1 MPSERSSSEF
11 KDISLTFKA
20 NPINFDILVTRNE
33 TAIARA
39 IRNLVLTT
47 PGERLFNSR
56 LGSKISKSLFENI
69 DPISAADIKGEIEYT
84 VRTYEP
90 RVELIKTVVDPDYD
104 NNTFNV
110 ALTYKII
117 GVDVPPQKLSFS
129 LQTTR

>member
-1 MPSERSSSEF
+1 MPAERSNTEF

-20 NPINFDILVTRNE
+20 NPTNFDILVTKNE
-33 TAIARA
+33 TAVARA
-39 IRNLVLTT
+39 IRNLILTT

-56 LGSKISKSLFENI
+56 LGSKISKSLFDNI
-69 DPISAADIKGEIEYT
+69 DPISAANIKGEIEYT

-90 RVELIKTVVDPDYD
+90 RVELIKTIVDPDYD

-110 ALTYKII
+110 SLTYKII
-117 GVDVPPQKLSFS
+117 GVDAPPQKLSFS

>member
-1 MPSERSSSEF
+1 MPSERTSSQF

-20 NPINFDILVTRNE
+20 NPTNFDILVTKNE

-56 LGSKISKSLFENI
+56 IGSRISKSLFENI
-69 DPISAADIKGEIEYT
+69 DPISAASIKSEIEFT
-84 VRTYEP
+84 VRTFEP
-90 RVELIKTVVDPDYD
+90 RVELVNTIVDPDYD

-110 ALTYKII
+110 SLTYRII
-117 GVDVPPQKLSFS
+117 GADVPAQKLSFS